1 MKNNIED
8 TELTKG
14 QKLAGNL
21 IAGAYTVLC
30 GIFLLLV
37 GLNLFDGLSIGNT
50 TLPTILLTVGL
61 VFLTT
66 AIIQRNTVSLWLSFA
81 FIVPAV
87 VSYLNN
93 FTPLTY
99 ARLYPLY
106 IAIPAIAS
114 LFTMIMIMSKAYSD
128 HIKIVIFFGVIAAV
142 FSLQSSSVAGWG
154 VVIPVLV
161 VFVGLAIVYTA
172 IKMNASEDEDE

>member
-50 TLPTILLTVGL
+50 ALPTILLTVGL

-114 LFTMIMIMSKAYSD
+114 LFTMIMSKAYSD

-161 VFVGLAIVYTA
+161 VIAGLAIVYAA
-172 IKMNASEDEDE
+172 IKMNASEDYDE

>member
-50 TLPTILLTVGL
+50 ALPTILLTVGL

-93 FTPLTY
+93 FTPV
-99 ARLYPLY
+99 RHNQNR
-106 IAIPAIAS
+106 
-114 LFTMIMIMSKAYSD
+114 K
-128 HIKIVIFFGVIAAV
+128 KR
-142 FSLQSSSVAGWG
+142 SSCECFENAGYG
-154 VVIPVLV
+154 H
-161 VFVGLAIVYTA
+161 
-172 IKMNASEDEDE
+172 ER

>member
-14 QKLAGNL
+14 QVLAGNL

-30 GIFLLLV
+30 GLFLLLV
-37 GLNLFDGLSIGNT
+37 GLGLFDG
-50 TLPTILLTVGL
+50 LTVGL

-81 FIVPAV
+81 FIVPAA

-93 FTPLTY
+93 FTALSY
-99 ARLYPLY
+99 AQLYPLY

-114 LFTMIMIMSKAYSD
+114 LFTMFMSKAYSD
-128 HIKIVIFFGVIAAV
+128 HIKIVIFFGVTAAV
-142 FSLQSSSVAGWG
+142 FSLQSSSVVGWG

-161 VFVGLAIVYTA
+161 VIAGLAIVYTA
-172 IKMNASEDEDE
+172 IKMNASEDGDE